1 MNEAQ
6 NIEKALFLDIRAGML
21 QISAALV
28 KYARMSGAPKS
39 SLLLLALM
47 LDASAK
53 VIAANLLHRES
64 SNK

>member
-6 NIEKALFLDIRAGML
+6 QIEKSLFLDIRAGML

-28 KYARMSGAPKS
+28 KYARMSETPKS

-53 VIAANLLHRES
+53 VIAVHLLNRDAQ
-64 SNK
+64 KK